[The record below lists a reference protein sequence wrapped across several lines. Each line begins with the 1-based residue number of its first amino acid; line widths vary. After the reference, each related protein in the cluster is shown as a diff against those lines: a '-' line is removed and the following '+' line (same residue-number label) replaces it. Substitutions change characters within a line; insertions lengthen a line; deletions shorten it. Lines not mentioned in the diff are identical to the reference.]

1 MGDIDEVQTV
11 LKDLEIQLIELET
24 AFKNAGG
31 INKKEREILEAQYK
45 EAEIKKSESSAKIKL
60 FVEGMMPFLII
71 KGMTSTLSNQLEIEE
86 KSSIYNYLSN
96 TVKERD
102 IEIYEK
108 YIKGLS
114 ISELSKE
121 YFLSEKSIRRIIFN
135 QKQICS

>member
-1 MGDIDEVQTV
+1 MKYVKAIDV
-11 LKDLEIQLIELET
+11 LPQEIIEIIQNYVDGEYLYIPR
-24 AFKNAGG
+24 KND
-31 INKKEREILEAQYK
+31 NKK
-45 EAEIKKSESSAKIKL
+45 SW
-60 FVEGMMPFLII
+60 G
-71 KGMTSTLSNQLEIEE
+71 E
-86 KSSIYNYLSN
+86 KSGIKNIF
-96 TVKERD
+96 KERD